1 MRTVAC
7 LALLTA
13 ASLVLRTGTLGSGY
27 WIDEAIA
34 VGIASHDAA
43 DIPTLLRQ
51 DGSPPLHYLL
61 LHGWIALAGTGE
73 AATRSLSLLLAGL
86 AVPAGWWAA
95 GAIAG
100 RRAAWLAAAGAA
112 GCPFLTYYAQEARMY
127 SLAALLSIVVAA
139 AFVLGVA
146 RGRRRHLVT
155 LAVSAVAILYTH
167 TWGVFLVAGV
177 AIAWLALWRTG
188 RAGAREGLL
197 VGAAVALAYA
207 PWAPSLLFQALHTA
221 APWAERPSLLSLLGV
236 PGALFGYVAAPIL
249 VIAALRAPS
258 DESST
263 PDAARRSLLVAA
275 GSGAVLAW
283 ACAQVQPAWSP
294 RYLAVFFGPL
304 LLWLV
309 VPLARG
315 GRWAAVA
322 LTVVAL
328 AWAIGEPTPARS
340 NVRTAVVGL
349 GVGAGDLVISTQ
361 PEQVP
366 VLHRYLPA
374 GVAYLTPLGT
384 PADPS
389 MLDWRDALPRLRAGR
404 AASTLVPRL
413 RALPAGARVLL
424 VTPVGRRS
432 GAPWSR
438 AVRAR
443 TRGWRAAVRAD
454 PRLRFV
460 VQTGRPEPR
469 SFRSAVRAEVYEV
482 RPQRGRRAPAARAS
496 TRVRS
501 AVVGHGARALAS
513 IASARR

>member
-13 ASLVLRTGTLGSGY
+13 ASLALRTGTLESGY
-27 WIDEAIA
+27 WIDEGIA

-86 AVPAGWWAA
+86 AVPAAWWA
-95 GAIAG
+95 GAAVAG

-139 AFVLGVA
+139 AFVLGVV

-155 LAVSAVAILYTH
+155 LAAAAVAVLYTH

-177 AIAWLALWRTG
+177 AIAWLALWRNG
-188 RAGAREGLL
+188 RAGGRDGLL

-207 PWAPSLLFQALHTA
+207 PWVPSLLFQALHTA
-221 APWAERPSLLSLLGV
+221 APWAERPSPLYLLGV
-236 PGALFGYVAAPIL
+236 PGALLGYVAAPIL
-249 VIAALRAPS
+249 LVAALRAAS
-258 DESST
+258 DDSSG
-263 PDAARRSLLVAA
+263 PDAARRSLLVAVA
-275 GSGAVLAW
+275 SGVVLAW

-315 GRWAAVA
+315 GRWTVAA
-322 LTVVAL
+322 LTLVAL
-328 AWAIGEPTPARS
+328 AWVVGEPTTARS
-340 NVRTAVVGL
+340 NARAALAGL
-349 GVGAGDLVISTQ
+349 GVRAGDLVISTQ

-374 GVAYLTPLGT
+374 GVAYLTPLGV

-389 MLDWRDALPRLRAGR
+389 MVDWRDALPRLRAGR
-404 AASTLVPRL
+404 AASTLLPRL
-413 RALPAGARVLL
+413 RALPVGARVLL
-424 VTPVGRRS
+424 VTPVGRSS

-454 PRLRFV
+454 TRLRFV
-460 VQTGRPEPR
+460 VQTGRPQPR
-469 SFRSAVRAEVYEV
+469 AFRSAVRAELYEV
-482 RPQRGRRAPAARAS
+482 RARRSDERRRAAGPHR
-496 TRVRS
+496 
-501 AVVGHGARALAS
+501 
-513 IASARR
+513 

>member
-1 MRTVAC
+1 
-7 LALLTA
+7 
-13 ASLVLRTGTLGSGY
+13 
-27 WIDEAIA
+27 
-34 VGIASHDAA
+34 
-43 DIPTLLRQ
+43 
-51 DGSPPLHYLL
+51 
-61 LHGWIALAGTGE
+61 
-73 AATRSLSLLLAGL
+73 
-86 AVPAGWWAA
+86 
-95 GAIAG
+95 
-100 RRAAWLAAAGAA
+100 
-112 GCPFLTYYAQEARMY
+112 MY

-139 AFVLGVA
+139 AFVLGVV

-177 AIAWLALWRTG
+177 PVAWLALWHSG
-188 RAGAREGLL
+188 RAGGREGLL

-221 APWAERPSLLSLLGV
+221 APWAERPSLLYLLGV

-249 VIAALRAPS
+249 LVAAGCAS
-258 DESST
+258 A
-263 PDAARRSLLVAA
+263 PDAARRSLLVVA
-275 GSGAVLAW
+275 GSGVVLAW

-304 LLWLV
+304 LLWLA

-315 GRWAAVA
+315 GRWTAVA
-322 LTVVAL
+322 LTVVAV

-340 NVRTAVVGL
+340 NVRMAVVGL
-349 GVGAGDLVISTQ
+349 GVRAGDLVISTQ

-374 GVAYLTPLGT
+374 GVVYLTPLGA

-404 AASTLVPRL
+404 VASTLLPRL

-424 VTPVGRRS
+424 VTPVGGRS

-443 TRGWRAAVRAD
+443 TRGWRATVRAD

-469 SFRSAVRAEVYEV
+469 GFRSAVRAEVYEV

-496 TRVRS
+496 TRARS
-501 AVVGHGARALAS
+501 ADVGHGGRAPAS
-513 IASARR
+513 MASARR

>member
-1 MRTVAC
+1 MRTVVC

-13 ASLVLRTGTLGSGY
+13 ASLALRTGTLGSGY

-43 DIPTLLRQ
+43 EIPALLRQ

-61 LHGWIALAGTGE
+61 LHGWMALAGTGE

-86 AVPAGWWAA
+86 AVPTAWWAA
-95 GAIAG
+95 AAVAG

-112 GCPFLTYYAQEARMY
+112 GCPFLTYYAQESRMY

-139 AFVLGVA
+139 AFVLGVV

-155 LAVSAVAILYTH
+155 LAASALAVLYTH
-167 TWGVFLVAGV
+167 TWGVFLVAGLAV
-177 AIAWLALWRTG
+177 VWLALWH
-188 RAGAREGLL
+188 AGHGGGREGVL

-207 PWAPSLLFQALHTA
+207 PWVPSLLFQALHTA
-221 APWAERPSLLSLLGV
+221 APWAERPPLLYLLGV
-236 PGALFGYVAAPIL
+236 PGALFGYLAAPIL
-249 VIAALRAPS
+249 VIAALRAGRDDTTQPRA
-258 DESST
+258 
-263 PDAARRSLLVAA
+263 DALRPLLVAA
-275 GSGAVLAW
+275 ASGVALAW
-283 ACAQVQPAWSP
+283 ACAQLQPAWSP

-309 VPLARG
+309 VRLARG
-315 GRWAAVA
+315 GRG
-322 LTVVAL
+322 TVVAL
-328 AWAIGEPTPARS
+328 AVVGLAWAVGEPTAARS
-340 NVRTAVVGL
+340 NVCTAVTGL
-349 GVGAGDLVISTQ
+349 GVRAGDLVISTQ

-366 VLHRYLPA
+366 VLHRYLPS

-404 AASTLVPRL
+404 ARSTLLPRL
-413 RALPAGARVLL
+413 RALPPGARVLL
-424 VTPVGRRS
+424 VTPVGRSS

-443 TRGWRAAVRAD
+443 TRGWRASVRAD
-454 PRLRFV
+454 PRLRFI
-460 VQTGRPEPR
+460 VQTGRPER
-469 SFRSAVRAEVYEV
+469 RFRSAVRAELYEV
-482 RPQRGRRAPAARAS
+482 RAHHRR
-496 TRVRS
+496 RVPTATLARS
-501 AVVGHGARALAS
+501 AAVAQGSQTAAS
-513 IASARR
+513 MASARR